1 MQSFYQT
8 VKSSYKNSQLDARTK
23 RLPDIIHSTHKPF
36 QYPAL
41 FMLTLLL
48 LFLAIPLSSQAL
60 AQESKVGRFIT
71 NYGPLI
77 FFQGNNKRLAGFYY
91 YKGQP
96 AHLFLNRKKNGS
108 YKGYWVQASS
118 EKKCAKTKNGSPY
131 WGSIDAAFKGKNFL
145 ALWNFCNDPLIN
157 QKNRQWKGRS
167 H

>member
-8 VKSSYKNSQLDARTK
+8 IKSSYKKSQLDARNK

-36 QYPAL
+36 FYPAL
-41 FMLTLLL
+41 LMLTLS
-48 LFLAIPLSSQAL
+48 LFIPVISMSSPAL
-60 AQESKVGRFIT
+60 AQDSKVGRFIT
-71 NYGPLI
+71 NYGPLK
-77 FFQGNNKRLAGFYY
+77 FFQGNDNRLAGFYY

-96 AHLFLNRKKNGS
+96 AHLFLNRNKNGS

-131 WGSIDAAFKGKNFL
+131 WGTIDAAFKGKNFL

-157 QKNRQWKGRS
+157 RKNRQWKGRS